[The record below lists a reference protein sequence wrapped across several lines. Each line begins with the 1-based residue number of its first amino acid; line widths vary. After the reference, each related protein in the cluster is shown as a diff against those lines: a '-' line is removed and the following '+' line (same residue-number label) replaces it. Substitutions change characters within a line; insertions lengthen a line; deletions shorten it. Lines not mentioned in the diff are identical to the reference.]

1 MVLRPLRKIG
11 KQIIMLKSL
20 MFVSN
25 CINKAFCS
33 IFKSKNKSL
42 QTKRAARWIRDKGD
56 RTLRLDYDLNENSI
70 IFDLG
75 GYQGQW
81 ASDIFEKYCCTIY
94 IFEPVPNFA
103 KNIKQRF
110 KENQKVHVYNYG
122 LAGEN
127 KIEIIA
133 ISEDESSVFK
143 QSKDSIK
150 IRLVNALEFLKKKNI
165 DIIDLMKINIEGG
178 EYELLEHLI
187 ETGIIK
193 NIKDVQVQ
201 FHDFI
206 PDAEVRMKKI
216 QEELKK
222 THFLTYQYEF
232 VWENWR
238 RRIDT

>member
-1 MVLRPLRKIG
+1 
-11 KQIIMLKSL
+11 MLKL
-20 MFVSN
+20 LIFVSN
-25 CINKAFCS
+25 RINKAFRS
-33 IFKSKNKSL
+33 IFKSKNKSI
-42 QTKRAARWIRDKGD
+42 QAKRVVPWIRNKGD
-56 RTLRLDYDLNENSI
+56 RTLRLDYDLSESSI

-94 IFEPVPNFA
+94 IFEPVPDFA

-150 IRLVNALEFLKKKNI
+150 IRLVNVLEFLKKKNI
-165 DIIDLMKINIEGG
+165 DNIDLTAIFAKAFR
-178 EYELLEHLI
+178 
-187 ETGIIK
+187 T
-193 NIKDVQVQ
+193 
-201 FHDFI
+201 
-206 PDAEVRMKKI
+206 
-216 QEELKK
+216 
-222 THFLTYQYEF
+222 
-232 VWENWR
+232 
-238 RRIDT
+238 